1 MEVGDLPR
9 PDVLP
14 ALPWTRHGAVSRAD
28 CTHALADGNGPVGTL
43 RVSFVGERDESGY
56 PLYRWSVSDPGG
68 DALEQGTLVVENR
81 RPDARTGMA
90 RLIAQL
96 IQTADEMSGFLDG
109 DKWAF
114 TAPFFEQPEV
124 RSFARLHIDLLQ
136 EAGREFDSRD
146 VGPLF

>member
-1 MEVGDLPR
+1 V
-9 PDVLP
+9 VN
-14 ALPWTRHGAVSRAD
+14 RAD
-28 CTHALADGNGPVGTL
+28 CTHVLGDESGPVGAL
-43 RVSFVGERDESGY
+43 RVSWVGERDESGH
-56 PLYRWSVSDPGG
+56 PLYRWSVSDPDG

-109 DKWAF
+109 NNYAF
-114 TAPFFEQPEV
+114 TAPFFEQPDV
-124 RSFARLHIDLLQ
+124 RSFALLHIEQVQ

-146 VGPLF
+146 IGPIF